1 MQYTIIVNGR
11 SYDLPP
17 KKLAVVKELDEVLKV
32 DSVKGISVE
41 QKFETLHRFMKHLVG
56 EEGAKEMFGSERLED
71 IDLSELTLA
80 VRKVVHSYDRPIQ
93 DFESEKAM
101 QTINGL
107 PIEKIISMTKA
118 AEKLAAMPQ
127 NR

>member
-1 MQYTIIVNGR
+1 MGY
-11 SYDLPP
+11 
-17 KKLAVVKELDEVLKV
+17 KA
-32 DSVKGISVE
+32 
-41 QKFETLHRFMKHLVG
+41 
-56 EEGAKEMFGSERLED
+56 MFGSERLED

-80 VRKVVHSYDRPIQ
+80 VRKVVHSYDRPMQ